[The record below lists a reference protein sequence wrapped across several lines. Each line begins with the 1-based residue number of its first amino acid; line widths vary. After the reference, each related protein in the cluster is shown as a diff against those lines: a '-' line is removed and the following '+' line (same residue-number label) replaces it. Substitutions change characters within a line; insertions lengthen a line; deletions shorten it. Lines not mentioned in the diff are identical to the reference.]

1 MEETKKKG
9 IKQTFMTGVLVI
21 VLSQILIK
29 VLGFVYKLVI
39 TNIPEFGDAGNG
51 YYSAGYQIYMLLI
64 AISSMGIPGAIS
76 KLVSERR
83 AKGDYKGAHR
93 IFRVAFGLFACI
105 GAVGALMLFF
115 GARFIAYTI
124 IDNPGAEYV
133 IVCLSPSVFFVC
145 ISAVIRGYFNG
156 MQNMQATGR
165 SQVFEQ
171 IFNCVLTITIVYMLI
186 GTNTVIMAAG
196 SSIATTLATMISFIY
211 LTTFYKR
218 RKKEIWREIRE
229 NQTDD
234 KDVIDNRTIK
244 NVVKGILALSIPI
257 SLGSIIS
264 AINRTVD
271 ATTVLRGIKESM
283 GYTDEVANYWYGILA
298 GKIDA
303 LTSFPLALNIAFS
316 IALIP
321 AISAAIA
328 IGDKKSASKR
338 VSFSMQLTML
348 IALPCTIGMVVLAD
362 PILHLLYPN
371 APEGAML
378 LQISA
383 FTIIFTALSQTMN
396 GALQG
401 LGKVFVPAI
410 SLGCGCLVKLIC
422 NLVLIYNPMFN
433 IYGAAIGS
441 VACHIVASSI
451 SFIILSR
458 NIALDIDIIR
468 FLVKPIIINVIMGI
482 LAWGSFVMFNGMLP
496 MSVATICAILV
507 AVLSYVL
514 MVVLFKVLH
523 KEDYYMIPGGKNIVK
538 VLEKLKIY

>member
-29 VLGFVYKLVI
+29 VLGFVYRLVI

-105 GAVGALMLFF
+105 GAVGSLMLFF

-156 MQNMQATGR
+156 MQNMEATGR

-171 IFNCVLTITIVYMLI
+171 VFNCVLTITIVYMLI

-218 RKKEIWREIRE
+218 RKKEIWREIR
-229 NQTDD
+229 
-234 KDVIDNRTIK
+234 
-244 NVVKGILALSIPI
+244 
-257 SLGSIIS
+257 
-264 AINRTVD
+264 
-271 ATTVLRGIKESM
+271 
-283 GYTDEVANYWYGILA
+283 
-298 GKIDA
+298 
-303 LTSFPLALNIAFS
+303 
-316 IALIP
+316 
-321 AISAAIA
+321 
-328 IGDKKSASKR
+328 
-338 VSFSMQLTML
+338 
-348 IALPCTIGMVVLAD
+348 
-362 PILHLLYPN
+362 
-371 APEGAML
+371 
-378 LQISA
+378 
-383 FTIIFTALSQTMN
+383 
-396 GALQG
+396 
-401 LGKVFVPAI
+401 
-410 SLGCGCLVKLIC
+410 
-422 NLVLIYNPMFN
+422 
-433 IYGAAIGS
+433 
-441 VACHIVASSI
+441 
-451 SFIILSR
+451 
-458 NIALDIDIIR
+458 
-468 FLVKPIIINVIMGI
+468 
-482 LAWGSFVMFNGMLP
+482 
-496 MSVATICAILV
+496 
-507 AVLSYVL
+507 
-514 MVVLFKVLH
+514 
-523 KEDYYMIPGGKNIVK
+523 
-538 VLEKLKIY
+538 

>member
-1 MEETKKKG
+1 MEETKKKD

-29 VLGFVYKLVI
+29 VLGFVYRLVI

-105 GAVGALMLFF
+105 GAVGSLMLFF

-156 MQNMQATGR
+156 MQNMEATGR

-171 IFNCVLTITIVYMLI
+171 VFNCVLTITIVYMLI

-348 IALPCTIGMVVLAD
+348 IALPCTVGMVVLAD
-362 PILHLLYPN
+362 PILHLHYPN

-378 LQISA
+378 LLISA

-422 NLVLIYNPMFN
+422 NLVLLYNPMFN

-458 NIALDIDIIR
+458 NISLDIDIIR

-507 AVLSYVL
+507 AVISYVL

>member
-1 MEETKKKG
+1 MGETKKRN

-21 VLSQILIK
+21 VISQILIK
-29 VLGFVYKLVI
+29 ALGFIYKLVI

-105 GAVGALMLFF
+105 GAVGSLMLFF

-171 IFNCVLTITIVYMLI
+171 VFNCVLTITIVYMLI

-211 LTTFYKR
+211 LTIFYKR
-218 RKKEIWREIRE
+218 RKTDIWEQIRQ
-229 NQTDD
+229 NQTQD
-234 KDVIDNRTIK
+234 KTIVDNRTLK

-271 ATTVLRGIKESM
+271 ATTVLRGIKASM
-283 GYTDEVANYWYGILA
+283 GYTDEMANYWYGILA

-321 AISAAIA
+321 AISAAMA
-328 IGDKKSASKR
+328 IGDTKSASKR
-338 VSFSMQLTML
+338 ISFSMQLTML
-348 IALPCTIGMVVLAD
+348 IALPCTVGMMCLAD

-383 FTIIFTALSQTMN
+383 LTIIFTALSQTMN

-401 LGKVFVPAI
+401 LGKVLVPAI
-410 SLGCGCLVKLIC
+410 SLSCGCLVKLIC
-422 NLVLIYNPMFN
+422 NLVLIYNPAFN

-441 VACHIVASSI
+441 VACHVVASTI

-458 NIALDIDIIR
+458 HIKLDIDVMK
-468 FLVKPIIINVIMGI
+468 FLVKPIIINVIMGL
-482 LAWGSFVMFNGMLP
+482 LAWGSFVVLNGMLSIS
-496 MSVATICAILV
+496 MATIGAIAV
-507 AVLSYVL
+507 AVVSYAIMIILFRVL
-514 MVVLFKVLH
+514 E
-523 KEDYYMIPGGKNIVK
+523 KEDYYMIPGGKGILK

>member
-1 MEETKKKG
+1 MGETKKRNV
-9 IKQTFMTGVLVI
+9 KQTFMTGVLVI
-21 VLSQILIK
+21 VISQILIK
-29 VLGFVYKLVI
+29 ALGFIYKLVI

-105 GAVGALMLFF
+105 GAVGSLMLFF

-171 IFNCVLTITIVYMLI
+171 VFNCVLTITIVYMLI

-196 SSIATTLATMISFIY
+196 SMISFTY
-211 LTTFYKR
+211 LTIFYKR
-218 RKKEIWREIRE
+218 RKKDIWKEIRE

-234 KDVIDNRTIK
+234 KDIIDNRTIK

-298 GKIDA
+298 GKIDT

-348 IALPCTIGMVVLAD
+348 IALPCTVGMVVLAD

-458 NIALDIDIIR
+458 NISLDIDIIR

-482 LAWGSFVMFNGMLP
+482 LAWGSFVMFSGMLP
-496 MSVATICAILV
+496 MSIATICAILV